1 MFYLKGKKMN
11 EEDMSDLYDRLQD
24 EFDGEQVDE
33 IMHAV
38 AYSFAEMVD
47 DLEIPKREFI
57 ARFVEVFDSAY
68 AYITKPEKNNG

>member
-1 MFYLKGKKMN
+1 MN

-47 DLEIPKREFI
+47 DLEIPKREFL
-57 ARFVEVFDSAY
+57 AHFVELFDSAQE
-68 AYITKPEKNNG
+68 YILRKEEDNG